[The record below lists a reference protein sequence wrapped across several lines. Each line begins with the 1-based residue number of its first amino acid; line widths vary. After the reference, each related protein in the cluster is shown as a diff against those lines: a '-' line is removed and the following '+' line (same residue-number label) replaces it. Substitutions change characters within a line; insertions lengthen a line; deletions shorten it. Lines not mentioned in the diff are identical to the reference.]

1 MSVFDR
7 SFLIIPQHVTAR
19 KIIPKRWLVSDLGK
33 SLNCFIIFGT
43 NEQRLPQAEPLN
55 PEQKETRNRS
65 ENGLRVT
72 ESQRYPEVRVGEI
85 FLCQISIN
93 SPIRFAHRGIKINDK
108 TAREPSIYIARLLL

>member
-1 MSVFDR
+1 MFDR

-65 ENGLRVT
+65 ESPYKFVHINTV
-72 ESQRYPEVRVGEI
+72 PEAEFHPPVHSDTSYEADALHPSHQGWTAKTIV
-85 FLCQISIN
+85 
-93 SPIRFAHRGIKINDK
+93 IKTITK
-108 TAREPSIYIARLLL
+108 P